1 MPQAVAPAICRTQF
15 ARPRSP
21 CYRPA
26 HACLPPVLKRLLRH
40 PRTTALG
47 TRALGAYLRF
57 ALGSTRWTLHG
68 EEQFGPYLLAGPA
81 IFAFWHECLPLMP
94 ALWSLALQRRAEAG
108 KPRGRMHVLVSR
120 NRDGRLVGGMM
131 RGFGLELVHGS
142 SAKRGEQKGGAA
154 SLRALLAVLAAGDQV
169 VITPDGPRGP
179 RRVVAPG
186 VAQLAA
192 LAGVPIVPC
201 AARLTRR
208 RVLHTWDR
216 MILPLPWGRGV
227 LVCGAPIPV
236 RRGAWRDA
244 LAPVGAAMTQAAGQA
259 EALCAA

>member
-1 MPQAVAPAICRTQF
+1 M
-15 ARPRSP
+15 
-21 CYRPA
+21 
-26 HACLPPVLKRLLRH
+26 LKRLLRH
-40 PRTTALG
+40 PRATALG

-57 ALGSTRWTLHG
+57 ALRNTRWTLHG
-68 EEQFGPYLLAGPA
+68 AEQLGAYLYADTA

-94 ALWSLALQRRAEAG
+94 ALWALAVQRRAEAG
-108 KPRGRMHVLVSR
+108 VPQGRMHVLVSK
-120 NRDGRLVGGMM
+120 NRDGRLIGQIM
-131 RGFGLELVHGS
+131 RGFNLNLVHGS

-208 RVLHTWDR
+208 RVLPTWDR
-216 MILPLPWGRGV
+216 MILPRPWGHGV
-227 LVCGAPIPV
+227 LVCGPPIGV
-236 RRGAWRDA
+236 RRGAWRDGV
-244 LAPVGAAMTQAAGQA
+244 APIGAALTQVADQA

>member
-1 MPQAVAPAICRTQF
+1 M
-15 ARPRSP
+15 
-21 CYRPA
+21 
-26 HACLPPVLKRLLRH
+26 LKNLLRH
-40 PRTTALG
+40 PRTAALG
-47 TRALGAYLRF
+47 ARALGAYLRF
-57 ALGSTRWTLHG
+57 ALRNTRWTLHG
-68 EEQFGPYLLAGPA
+68 TEQLGPYLHANAA

-94 ALWSLALQRRAEAG
+94 ALWTLAMQRRAKAG
-108 KPRGRMHVLVSR
+108 LPQGRMHVLVSR
-120 NRDGRLVGGMM
+120 NRDGRLIGQIM
-131 RGFGLELVHGS
+131 RGFNLDLVHGS

-179 RRVVAPG
+179 PRVVAPG

-208 RVLHTWDR
+208 RLLPTWDR

-227 LVCGAPIPV
+227 LVCGAPIVV
-236 RRGAWRDA
+236 RPGVWRDEV
-244 LAPVGAAMTQAAGQA
+244 APIGAALTQAADQA

>member
-1 MPQAVAPAICRTQF
+1 MLP
-15 ARPRSP
+15 
-21 CYRPA
+21 PA
-26 HACLPPVLKRLLRH
+26 HASLPPVLKTLLRH
-40 PRTTALG
+40 PRTTALS

-57 ALGSTRWTLHG
+57 ALRNTRWTLHG
-68 EEQFGPYLLAGPA
+68 AEQLGPYLFANAA

-94 ALWSLALQRRAEAG
+94 ALWTLAVQRRAEAG
-108 KPRGRMHVLVSR
+108 APRGRMHVLVSR
-120 NRDGRLVGGMM
+120 NRDGRMIGQVM
-131 RGFGLELVHGS
+131 RGFDVDLVHGS
-142 SAKRGEQKGGAA
+142 SAKRGEQKGGSA

-179 RRVVAPG
+179 CRVVAPG

-192 LAGVPIVPC
+192 LAGVPVVPC

-208 RVLHTWDR
+208 RRLHTWDR

-227 LVCGAPIPV
+227 LVCGEPIMV
-236 RRGAWRDA
+236 RRGMWREGVAPIGVA
-244 LAPVGAAMTQAAGQA
+244 LTQAADQA